1 MNKTILEPS
10 REIEV
15 IKETDVLV
23 IGSGPGGLPAALSA
37 ARAGVEVTLVERFG
51 CFGGN
56 LTVVGVEGEKNNED
70 DFINH
75 LSKVNSNLTR

>member
-23 IGSGPGGLPAALSA
+23 VGSGPGGLPAALSA
-37 ARAGVEVTLVERFG
+37 ARAGVEATLVERFG
-51 CFGGN
+51 CFGEN
-56 LTVVGVEGEKNNED
+56 LTVVGVEGMHWYRHEETVESD
-70 DFINH
+70 GICREF
-75 LSKVNSNLTR
+75 